1 MDTSSGMTERLRVL
15 KERYLKAVPSIT
27 IDRAP
32 AFTEIARKYP
42 ALSPQRR
49 IAKSFKRACETAPLL
64 IQPDELIIGHPCGKA
79 RAGAFS
85 PDITWQWVKD
95 ELSDIGTR
103 PQDPYEISDTD
114 KEVMTHTLFPF
125 WKGKSLAEHCEEALR
140 RFMGIWGRSSYYR
153 PHLPRNQWRR

>member
-27 IDRAP
+27 IDRAL

-49 IAKSFKRACETAPLL
+49 IARSFKRACETAPLL
-64 IQPDELIIGHPCGKA
+64 IQPGELIIGHPCGKA

-85 PDITWQWVKD
+85 PDI
-95 ELSDIGTR
+95 
-103 PQDPYEISDTD
+103 
-114 KEVMTHTLFPF
+114 
-125 WKGKSLAEHCEEALR
+125 A
-140 RFMGIWGRSSYYR
+140 
-153 PHLPRNQWRR
+153 